1 MSTPHTIA
9 EYIKQAEHNA
19 EFAQYIREKRSQY
32 IDWSVTCLFYAA
44 VHFVNAY
51 FEKFG
56 IPIPRR
62 HRGDLGAPGRTNIV
76 QSDPQLSA
84 IYPEYRHLDDESR
97 DARYEL
103 RRISEGDYD
112 NFLRPLLDKI
122 SNFIL
127 PKVTNSDHTN

>member
-1 MSTPHTIA
+1 MITPHTIS
-9 EYIKQAEHNA
+9 EYIEQAEHNA
-19 EFAQYIREKRSQY
+19 EFAQYIRDKQSKCL
-32 IDWSVTCLFYAA
+32 DWSATCLFYAA

-51 FEKFG
+51 LRKFE

-62 HRGDLGAPGRTNIV
+62 HRGDNGGLGRTNIV
-76 QSDPQLSA
+76 QSEPQLSV

-103 RRISEGDYD
+103 KKISARDYD
-112 NFLRPLLDKI
+112 KFLRPKLDKI

-127 PKVTNSDHTN
+127 PKLTN